1 MAAVVQTNTPAK
13 VPAEAS
19 PWKPRLLWRGSLV
32 LADGTALPGVAFV
45 STCQPYFAS
54 SPAAPSSSSHADGAQ
69 TKDASTMTR
78 EQEADVC
85 LSIEMVRHAPLP
97 ILDVVSSSSGHDDP
111 TSSVS
116 FTYQIGTGMRAYID
130 PKCHSTVAYF
140 ERTFCYPS
148 SEVSL
153 SSLCLLRERYA
164 CILILLFLFSLLGA
178 SRHPA
183 LQLSC
188 CLSKRRPSLCRPS
201 VPQLPLPEHS
211 PTTPFHRPTTPL
223 SLQLRPCKQERR
235 NLPSWVAGRRSQGL
249 QHLNWCWDERLSRGR
264 HGGGPH

>member
-13 VPAEAS
+13 APAEAS

-69 TKDASTMTR
+69 RKDASTMTR

-97 ILDVVSSSSGHDDP
+97 ILDVVPSSSDHDDP
-111 TSSVS
+111 SASVS

-148 SEVSL
+148 SEKPICRL
-153 SSLCLLRERYA
+153 EFATIDDSSHSESGNANGQRD
-164 CILILLFLFSLLGA
+164 
-178 SRHPA
+178 
-183 LQLSC
+183 
-188 CLSKRRPSLCRPS
+188 KRCW
-201 VPQLPLPEHS
+201 
-211 PTTPFHRPTTPL
+211 TPL
-223 SLQLRPCKQERR
+223 S
-235 NLPSWVAGRRSQGL
+235 S
-249 QHLNWCWDERLSRGR
+249 
-264 HGGGPH
+264 